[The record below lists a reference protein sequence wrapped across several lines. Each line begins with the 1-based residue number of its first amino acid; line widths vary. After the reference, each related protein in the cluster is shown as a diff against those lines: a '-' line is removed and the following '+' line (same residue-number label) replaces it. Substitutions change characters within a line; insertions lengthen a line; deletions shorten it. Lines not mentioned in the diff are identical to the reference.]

1 MMGLIEM
8 PSLILQLGR
17 VRCTLHE
24 REVPPSNC
32 LICVPGMSD
41 GDDKLSSCYDIVMRL
56 GFSWGEILKNLF
68 LIGASW

>member
-1 MMGLIEM
+1 MGLIEM

-24 REVPPSNC
+24 REGLPSNC

-41 GDDKLSSCYDIVMRL
+41 GNDKLPSSHDIVMRL
-56 GFSWGEILKNLF
+56 GSGWGDILIYF
-68 LIGASW
+68 VDSVFDW